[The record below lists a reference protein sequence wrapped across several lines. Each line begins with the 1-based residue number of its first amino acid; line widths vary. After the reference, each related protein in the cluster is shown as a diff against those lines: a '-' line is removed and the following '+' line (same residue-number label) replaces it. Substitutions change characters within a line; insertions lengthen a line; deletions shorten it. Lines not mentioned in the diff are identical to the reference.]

1 MDALETEMLLND
13 VASVVKLA
21 IERAV
26 APLSDR
32 LDGLERQIKEMPT
45 PRDGKD
51 ADAEQIASTVT
62 LKLDADL
69 SEIRGALDEID
80 KRLPNDIKSL
90 VDAAVAESVSKI
102 PVPVDL
108 SSEFEEFK
116 KSVGQQ
122 IEEEKLWQW
131 LAPKIPE
138 PMARTEIEAIANDA
152 VKAAISSFPTPQDGK
167 SITVDDVA
175 PMIAAEVEKRVSEL
189 PKPKDGKDGIDGKD
203 GLDVSDLFRA
213 EGGKLIAVMSD
224 GRTKDLG
231 VFVGKDGEP
240 GKDGQDGVGFDDLSA
255 SYDGEKTITI
265 RFSKGDRVKEFDFA
279 MPVVIDRG
287 VFKDGSEYKAGDGV
301 TWGGSFWIAQKD
313 TGAKP
318 DTGSDWRLSV
328 KRGRDGKDGIM
339 KDAQPNAPVRVGTP
353 AQKE

>member
-1 MDALETEMLLND
+1 MTFDGKAFGAEI
-13 VASVVKLA
+13 VSVVKGYL
-21 IERAV
+21 EKEL
-26 APLSDR
+26 APLSARIDDLQKR
-32 LDGLERQIKEMPT
+32 IDAMP
-45 PRDGKD
+45 
-51 ADAEQIASTVT
+51 A
-62 LKLDADL
+62 
-69 SEIRGALDEID
+69 
-80 KRLPNDIKSL
+80 
-90 VDAAVAESVSKI
+90 
-102 PVPVDL
+102 PVDL
-108 SSEFEEFK
+108 SSELAALKSAVEAIDIPEIPHLPELPDISSIVDEAVSAAVAALPAPESG
-116 KSVGQQ
+116 KSV
-122 IEEEKLWQW
+122 
-131 LAPKIPE
+131 
-138 PMARTEIEAIANDA
+138 
-152 VKAAISSFPTPQDGK
+152 
-167 SITVDDVA
+167 TVDDVA
-175 PMIAAEVEKRVSEL
+175 PLIAAEVEKRVSEL

-328 KRGRDGKDGIM
+328 KRGRDGKDGIV

>member
-1 MDALETEMLLND
+1 MTFDGKAFGAEI
-13 VASVVKLA
+13 VAVVKDYMGRELGA
-21 IERAV
+21 I
-26 APLSDR
+26 LKR
-32 LDGLERQIKEMPT
+32 LDDLEKQFE
-45 PRDGKD
+45 
-51 ADAEQIASTVT
+51 
-62 LKLDADL
+62 
-69 SEIRGALDEID
+69 AL
-80 KRLPNDIKSL
+80 PQ
-90 VDAAVAESVSKI
+90 
-102 PVPVDL
+102 PVDL
-108 SSEFEEFK
+108 SSELASLKEA
-116 KSVGQQ
+116 VNG
-122 IEEEKLWQW
+122 IE
-131 LAPKIPE
+131 IPE
-138 PMARTEIEAIANDA
+138 IPALPQLPDIGSMVDEA
-152 VKAAISSFPTPQDGK
+152 VKTAVAAMPAPQDGK

-189 PKPKDGKDGIDGKD
+189 PKPKDGKDGVDGKD

-231 VFVGKDGEP
+231 VFVGKDGER

-287 VFKDGSEYKAGDGV
+287 VFKEGSEYKAGDGV

-328 KRGRDGKDGIM
+328 KRGRDGKDGIV
-339 KDAQPNAPVRVGTP
+339 KDAQPSVPVRVGTP
-353 AQKE
+353 AQRSD